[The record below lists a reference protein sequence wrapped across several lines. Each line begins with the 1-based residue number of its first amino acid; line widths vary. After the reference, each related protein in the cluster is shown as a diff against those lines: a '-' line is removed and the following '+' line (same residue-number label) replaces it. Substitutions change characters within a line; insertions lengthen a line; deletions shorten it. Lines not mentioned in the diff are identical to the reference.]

1 MTLIWFSSIFMLCSQ
16 NMINYFV
23 FSGSDEQRF
32 LEASMAY
39 VSGNPILS
47 DEEYDKLKMKLKVC
61 ISLI

>member
-1 MTLIWFSSIFMLCSQ
+1 MLCSQ